1 MSKVAHTAQ
10 GRISRFF
17 DILGRSMIAAGLLL
31 LSFVAYQLW
40 GTGLSE
46 GRAQNTLAAQFVTQQ
61 PTKPQFGGL
70 VGRISIPSIG
80 LSKFVVAG
88 VRLSDLKKGPGLF
101 AGSPLPGQLGNVAIA
116 GHRTTYGAPFSRI
129 DEIHDGDVISLESDN
144 GKFTYI
150 VKGEP
155 RIIAATDIAVARTTD
170 PTTATLTLVSC
181 HPKWTSSKRIIVVAM
196 LDSSTAPTPATPLP
210 LSTTQQQQ
218 SRDGWFHDS
227 AAWPLV
233 LLLGIVLI
241 AIAVIAIISSRRGLN
256 KIFVYALATVFFVPI
271 LFFFFTGLSR
281 LLPTNI

>member
-101 AGSPLPGQLGNVAIA
+101 AGSPLPGQLGNVAI
-116 GHRTTYGAPFSRI
+116 RI
-129 DEIHDGDVISLESDN
+129 FDGNQTPPDHN
-144 GKFTYI
+144 GC
-150 VKGEP
+150 VP
-155 RIIAATDIAVARTTD
+155 RIHSIFD
-170 PTTATLTLVSC
+170 
-181 HPKWTSSKRIIVVAM
+181 
-196 LDSSTAPTPATPLP
+196 
-210 LSTTQQQQ
+210 
-218 SRDGWFHDS
+218 
-227 AAWPLV
+227 V
-233 LLLGIVLI
+233 LLYDL
-241 AIAVIAIISSRRGLN
+241 
-256 KIFVYALATVFFVPI
+256 
-271 LFFFFTGLSR
+271 
-281 LLPTNI
+281 

>member
-46 GRAQNTLAAQFVTQQ
+46 SRAQNTLAAQFVTQQ

-116 GHRTTYGAPFSRI
+116 GHRTTYGAPFGRI

-181 HPKWTSSKRIIVVAM
+181 HPKWTASQRIIVVAT
-196 LDSSTAPTPATPLP
+196 LDSSIAPTQATPLASP
-210 LSTTQQQQ
+210 ASLQQPI
-218 SRDGWFHDS
+218 RDGWFHDS

-233 LLLGIVLI
+233 LLLVYVLAIVL
-241 AIAVIAIISSRRGLN
+241 
-256 KIFVYALATVFFVPI
+256 FVPI

>member
-181 HPKWTSSKRIIVVAM
+181 HPKWTASQRIIVVAT
-196 LDSSTAPTPATPLP
+196 LDSSIAPTQATPLTSP
-210 LSTTQQQQ
+210 ASLQEPI
-218 SRDGWFHDS
+218 RDGWFHDS

-233 LLLGIVLI
+233 LLFGIALI
-241 AIAVIAIISSRRGLN
+241 AITMLAITLARRGWS
-256 KIFVYALATVFFVPI
+256 KILVYALAAVLFVTI
-271 LFFFFTGLSR
+271 LFFFFSALYR

>member
-46 GRAQNTLAAQFVTQQ
+46 SRAQNTLAAQFVTPQ

-116 GHRTTYGAPFSRI
+116 GHRTTYGAPFGRI
-129 DEIHDGDVISLESDN
+129 DEIHDGDVISLESDS

-150 VKGEP
+150 VQGEP

-181 HPKWTSSKRIIVVAM
+181 HPKWTASQRIIVVAT
-196 LDSSTAPTPATPLP
+196 LDSSIAPTQATPLASP
-210 LSTTQQQQ
+210 ASLQQPI
-218 SRDGWFHDS
+218 RDGWFHDS

-256 KIFVYALATVFFVPI
+256 KIFVYVLAIVLFVPI
-271 LFFFFTGLSR
+271 LFFFFTSLSR

>member
-61 PTKPQFGGL
+61 PTKPKFGGL

-116 GHRTTYGAPFSRI
+116 GHRTTYGAPFGRI

-155 RIIAATDIAVARTTD
+155 RIIAATDTAVARTTD

-181 HPKWTSSKRIIVVAM
+181 HPKWTASQRIIVVAT
-196 LDSSTAPTPATPLP
+196 LDSSIAPTQATPLASP
-210 LSTTQQQQ
+210 ALLQEPI
-218 SRDGWFHDS
+218 RDGWFHDS

>member
-46 GRAQNTLAAQFVTQQ
+46 GRAQNTLAAQFVTPQ

-70 VGRISIPSIG
+70 IGRISIPSIG

-116 GHRTTYGAPFSRI
+116 GHRTTYGAPFGRI

-170 PTTATLTLVSC
+170 PTTASLACCLQ
-181 HPKWTSSKRIIVVAM
+181 TS
-196 LDSSTAPTPATPLP
+196 D
-210 LSTTQQQQ
+210 
-218 SRDGWFHDS
+218 D
-227 AAWPLV
+227 
-233 LLLGIVLI
+233 
-241 AIAVIAIISSRRGLN
+241 N
-256 KIFVYALATVFFVPI
+256 KIRASIAYHQRNGRTH
-271 LFFFFTGLSR
+271 TR
-281 LLPTNI
+281 L

>member
-116 GHRTTYGAPFSRI
+116 GHRTTYGAPFGRI

-155 RIIAATDIAVARTTD
+155 RIIAATDTAVARTTD

-181 HPKWTSSKRIIVVAM
+181 HPKWTASQRIIVVAT
-196 LDSSTAPTPATPLP
+196 LDSSIAPTQATPLTSP
-210 LSTTQQQQ
+210 ASLQEPI
-218 SRDGWFHDS
+218 RDGWFHDS

-241 AIAVIAIISSRRGLN
+241 AIAVIAIISSRRGLS

>member
-116 GHRTTYGAPFSRI
+116 GHRTTYGAPFGRI

-155 RIIAATDIAVARTTD
+155 RIIAATDTAVARTTD

-181 HPKWTSSKRIIVVAM
+181 HPKWTASQRIIVVAT
-196 LDSSTAPTPATPLP
+196 LDSSIAPTQATPLASP
-210 LSTTQQQQ
+210 TSLQEPI
-218 SRDGWFHDS
+218 RDGWFHDS

>member
-46 GRAQNTLAAQFVTQQ
+46 GQAQNTLAAQFITPQ

-116 GHRTTYGAPFSRI
+116 GHRTTCFCSASFLLQLQ
-129 DEIHDGDVISLESDN
+129 SL
-144 GKFTYI
+144 
-150 VKGEP
+150 
-155 RIIAATDIAVARTTD
+155 R
-170 PTTATLTLVSC
+170 
-181 HPKWTSSKRIIVVAM
+181 
-196 LDSSTAPTPATPLP
+196 
-210 LSTTQQQQ
+210 
-218 SRDGWFHDS
+218 
-227 AAWPLV
+227 
-233 LLLGIVLI
+233 
-241 AIAVIAIISSRRGLN
+241 
-256 KIFVYALATVFFVPI
+256 
-271 LFFFFTGLSR
+271 LSR
-281 LLPTNI
+281 HVVD

>member
-17 DILGRSMIAAGLLL
+17 DLLGRSMIAAGLLL

-116 GHRTTYGAPFSRI
+116 GHRTTYGAPFGRI

-155 RIIAATDIAVARTTD
+155 RIIAASDIAVARTTD

-181 HPKWTSSKRIIVVAM
+181 HPKWTASQRIIVVAT
-196 LDSSTAPTPATPLP
+196 LDSSIAPTQATPLSSP
-210 LSTTQQQQ
+210 TSLQEPI
-218 SRDGWFHDS
+218 RDGWFHDS

>member
-61 PTKPQFGGL
+61 PTKPHFGGL

-116 GHRTTYGAPFSRI
+116 GHRTTYGAPFGRI

-155 RIIAATDIAVARTTD
+155 RIIAASDIAVARTTD

-181 HPKWTSSKRIIVVAM
+181 HPKWTASQRIIVVAT
-196 LDSSTAPTPATPLP
+196 LDSSIAPTQATPLSSP
-210 LSTTQQQQ
+210 TSLQEPI
-218 SRDGWFHDS
+218 RDGWFHDS

>member
-61 PTKPQFGGL
+61 PTKPKFGGL

-116 GHRTTYGAPFSRI
+116 GHRTTYGAPFGRI

-144 GKFTYI
+144 GKFTYL

-155 RIIAATDIAVARTTD
+155 RVIAATDIAVARTTD

-181 HPKWTSSKRIIVVAM
+181 HPKWTASQRIIVVAT
-196 LDSSTAPTPATPLP
+196 LDSSIAPTQATPLASP
-210 LSTTQQQQ
+210 TSLQEPI
-218 SRDGWFHDS
+218 RDGWFHDS

>member
-17 DILGRSMIAAGLLL
+17 DILGRSMIAAGILL

-116 GHRTTYGAPFSRI
+116 GHRTTYGAPFGRI

-155 RIIAATDIAVARTTD
+155 RIIAATDTAVARTTD

-181 HPKWTSSKRIIVVAM
+181 HPKWTASQRIIVVAT
-196 LDSSTAPTPATPLP
+196 LDSSIAPTQATPLTSP
-210 LSTTQQQQ
+210 ASLQEPI
-218 SRDGWFHDS
+218 RDGWFHDS